1 MAKRIMPFGERMQIL
16 VIISMVI
23 SFLLIIQKDNI
34 ILYKIGLLLLIVSA
48 ISQMAFGNIPAE
60 ATFKEARKT
69 ILIAYSIVAFVFGFG
84 ILVAPVLIKI
94 GR

>member
-1 MAKRIMPFGERMQIL
+1 MPFGKRMQTI

-23 SFLLIIQKDNI
+23 SFLLIIQKDSI

-48 ISQMAFGNIPAE
+48 VSQMAFGNIPAE

-84 ILVAPVLIKI
+84 ILLAPVLIKI

>member
-1 MAKRIMPFGERMQIL
+1 MAKGKMPFGERMQIL

-23 SFLLIIQKDNI
+23 SFLLIIQKDNF
-34 ILYKIGLLLLIVSA
+34 ILYKIGLLLLIISA

-60 ATFKEARKT
+60 ATFKEAKKT
-69 ILIAYSIVAFVFGFG
+69 ILVAYSIVTFVFGFG
-84 ILVAPVLIKI
+84 ILVAPILIKI